1 MFHIQQPTEQWIDEV
16 VNVINENQ
24 LKPEESKFMM
34 AFFSSMDSE
43 FVEYFQNNKTQI
55 SSFSGHNFHIFTPLI
70 YEDRVIPDEEWRK
83 MRNEFKS
90 FGIPIGT
97 EPTFIFFNIF
107 KSKQDK
113 YEPTFFAGF
122 ECNTFNEFPRKLKNA
137 IDKSIETKDTKRLA
151 NKLSEVFLS
160 KNIIPIDKVNNI
172 LKETISRKLPQAK
185 VFISHSSKDKPFVH
199 KLKEE
204 LSKDNSLKFW
214 IDENEILAGDDI
226 QKTISESLKEMDYL
240 LLVIS
245 ENSIKSPWVN
255 FEVSQFMGIAENKR
269 IIPIIL
275 SKGQSFSEPIDNLV
289 RRLNYLDFSDKKNW
303 RKNITSI
310 KSALLKGTGI
320 DCQSKEIKINFNNTV
335 DNAVIG
341 NNNKIVIN
349 QTRKKV
355 VQKYPDGCIGSDTV
369 KANYIG
375 HLVSRYNEYK
385 EYEVGKGQVK
395 YAVFASQL
403 KKRYKIAPTRT
414 LYNLHINKFDELAS
428 YIQMRIDGTKLAKIK
443 GKEHKNYS
451 TFEEFEK
458 GQK

>member
-1 MFHIQQPTEQWIDEV
+1 
-16 VNVINENQ
+16 
-24 LKPEESKFMM
+24 
-34 AFFSSMDSE
+34 
-43 FVEYFQNNKTQI
+43 
-55 SSFSGHNFHIFTPLI
+55 
-70 YEDRVIPDEEWRK
+70 
-83 MRNEFKS
+83 
-90 FGIPIGT
+90 
-97 EPTFIFFNIF
+97 
-107 KSKQDK
+107 
-113 YEPTFFAGF
+113 GF
-122 ECNTFNEFPRKLKNA
+122 ECKTFNEFPRKLKNA
-137 IDKSIETKDTKRLA
+137 IDKSIETKDTKRLV
-151 NKLSEVFLS
+151 NKLSDVFLS

-172 LKETISRKLPQAK
+172 LKETISRQLPQAK
-185 VFISHSSKDKPFVH
+185 VFISHSSIDKPFVH
-199 KLKEE
+199 ELKEE

-245 ENSIKSPWVN
+245 EHSTKSPWVN
-255 FEVSQFMGIAENKR
+255 FEVSQFMGFAENNR

-275 SKGQSFSEPIDNLV
+275 SKGQKFSEPIDNLI

-303 RKNITSI
+303 CKNITSI
-310 KSALLKGTGI
+310 KLALLKGTGI
-320 DCQSKEIKINFNNTV
+320 DSQSKEIKVNFNNTI

-341 NNNKIVIN
+341 DNNKIIIN
-349 QTRKKV
+349 QTKKKV
-355 VQKYPDGCIGSDTV
+355 IQKYPEGCIGADTV

-375 HLVSRYNEYK
+375 HLISRYNEYK

-403 KKRYKIAPTRT
+403 KKRYKIASTRT
-414 LYNLHINKFDELAS
+414 LYNLHINKFDELVS